1 MFSFSFENL
10 YYSCFLMTVLIWSL
24 KQETAECSYL
34 FSCVRGT
41 SFCSLSRVDVSDL
54 DCHTYPLQ
62 LAERT
67 KIQQSCLLFF
77 FCTKSCCSFAVNWGK
92 GDAGSVRLPIHL
104 IVTDSCA
111 LLFFFLLSS
120 VLQLKLQQRRTR
132 EELATQG
139 MMPRE
144 YRFWQQ
150 MLTFT
155 SY

>member
-1 MFSFSFENL
+1 MFSFSFEIL

-24 KQETAECSYL
+24 KQETAECAYL

-41 SFCSLSRVDVSDL
+41 SFCSLRRVDVSDL

-111 LLFFFLLSS
+111 LLFFFFC
-120 VLQLKLQQRRTR
+120 LQFCSLNCNK
-132 EELATQG
+132 EEPEKNWQ
-139 MMPRE
+139 PRG
-144 YRFWQQ
+144 WCHVS
-150 MLTFT
+150 TG
-155 SY
+155 SDNKC